1 MKLREFFTKVMA
13 GTHTGKSEARAGKT
27 DARAEVVK
35 ELTQAMDEA
44 NAVPPTDKDIPKVLV
59 PILGQANRTFRR
71 RWIKHNRKLW
81 DDAWRYQK
89 LQEEIAAKGA
99 VVIKP

>member
-1 MKLREFFTKVMA
+1 M
-13 GTHTGKSEARAGKT
+13 
-27 DARAEVVK
+27 
-35 ELTQAMDEA
+35 
-44 NAVPPTDKDIPKVLV
+44 LV

-71 RWIKHNRKLW
+71 QWIKRNRKLW

-89 LQEEIAAKGA
+89 LQEEIAVKGA

>member
-1 MKLREFFTKVMA
+1 M
-13 GTHTGKSEARAGKT
+13 
-27 DARAEVVK
+27 
-35 ELTQAMDEA
+35 
-44 NAVPPTDKDIPKVLV
+44 PTDKDIPKVLV

>member
-1 MKLREFFTKVMA
+1 MKLREFFTQVLA
-13 GTHTGKSEARAGKT
+13 GTRTGNSEARAGKT

-99 VVIKP
+99 VVIQP